1 MLNDRNDMKK
11 IFNILAAALMSAAV
25 LTSCA
30 EKEIVTYYPDEVVIP
45 ALQELSVEEGLQLSD
60 GDGVIF
66 ATLQFSAADFG
77 IATAARYT
85 AYADIKEDFSSKQA
99 LGNVTTDTAGIA
111 ISASTLNNALITLGC
126 LDSVDVKVYF
136 RIETQMMGESS
147 PVGAV
152 ETLVSNTVSAVVK
165 PYDAEKVYPM
175 VYVTGAPWGWPTAPW
190 DPNAVAHLYSYA
202 EDEENYVG
210 VVDFGADCADYGFKI
225 TGDTN
230 WDNGNWGTGDMTST
244 DPEAPSITLWNDGNS
259 GNITNYSSF
268 RYYNFHFVKSSLTLN
283 LVKGFN
289 SVKVAGDFNGWAAAD
304 GSNTDEMTQI
314 RSNGKFY
321 IDLEITAAGGFKFIL
336 DDGGTWIGTGEG
348 EGKVN
353 IGGGD
358 NIQIAEPGNY
368 RFYLDLN
375 DWDNPTYSLSASD
388 YGTPVDDGGS
398 DTPDEPEDPEDPENP
413 EDPDQPE
420 VKENLWGVIGSFAAS
435 AWGADIYMAEF
446 PAGSGI
452 WISTPIAF
460 AAGDEFKLRFNNEY
474 KQQVSPAAAG
484 DSLRTGIPY
493 VDCQSNSN
501 NFKIAES
508 QAGNRVIVY
517 NANDNTVYFL
527 GWSVIGAISGDS
539 WGHDFPMIFDPEA
552 NTWSVSGLSVEG
564 AFKLRWAG
572 QWSTS
577 EVTIPDRGLA
587 DGASF
592 AVGTPISL
600 KQGGGDINPGENVG
614 TYNMV
619 YDVANE
625 TLTLTAAE

>member
-1 MLNDRNDMKK
+1 M
-11 IFNILAAALMSAAV
+11 ISVLALA
-25 LTSCA
+25 SCA
-30 EKEIVTYYPDEVVIP
+30 EKEIVTYNPENAVPPVVETVL
-45 ALQELSVEEGLQLSD
+45 AESYVLEEG
-60 GDGVIF
+60 GAF
-66 ATLQFSAADFG
+66 ATLTFSEADFNLPTG
-77 IATAARYT
+77 MRYT
-85 AYADIKEDFSSKQA
+85 AYADINEDSSTKRS
-99 LGNVTTDTAGIA
+99 L
-111 ISASTLNNALITLGC
+111 ASTTEVENGIVIDANTINAVLMNFNCPSDIP
-126 LDSVDVKVYF
+126 VQVYLRVEAEMF
-136 RIETQMMGESS
+136 GESS
-147 PVGAV
+147 VISGV
-152 ETLVSNTVSAVVK
+152 SLVSTTLSTVITPFYAPK
-165 PYDAEKVYPM
+165 TYPS
-175 VYVTGAPWGWPTAPW
+175 VYVIGGFCGWDHGQTAF
-190 DPNAVAHLYSYA
+190 LYSYS
-202 EDEENYVG
+202 EDEENYTG
-210 VVDFGADCADYGFKI
+210 VVDFGEGTTDFGFKL
-225 TGDTN
+225 TGAAD
-230 WDNGNWGTGDMTST
+230 WDHGNWGTGASSST
-244 DPEAPSITLWNDGNS
+244 EPEAPSVTLIDDGSS
-259 GNITNYSSF
+259 GNISNYTSH
-268 RYYNFHFVKSSLTLN
+268 RYYNFHFVKSTLTLSPVVWFDGVT
-283 LVKGFN
+283 LVVGSTEVPMECDRATGHFH
-289 SVKVAGDFNGWAAAD
+289 AD
-304 GSNTDEMTQI
+304 
-314 RSNGKFY
+314 
-321 IDLEITAAGGFKFIL
+321 A
-336 DDGGTWIGTGEG
+336 
-348 EGKVN
+348 
-353 IGGGD
+353 
-358 NIQIAEPGNY
+358 QIAEGQGYTVRVSGGNTDVVFGGNISEVVAGGDPITVDAGNY
-368 RFYLDLN
+368 RVYIDLN
-375 DWDNPTYSLSASD
+375 DWDNPTTRISTDD
-388 YGTPVDDGGS
+388 YGTGS
-398 DTPDEPEDPEDPENP
+398 DEPE
-413 EDPDQPE
+413 QPE
-420 VKENLWGVIGSFAAS
+420 IKDNLWGVIGSFAAS
-435 AWGADIYMAEF
+435 AWGADIYMTEF

-527 GWSVIGAISGDS
+527 GWSVIGVISGDS

-600 KQGGGDINPGENVG
+600 KQGGGDINPGESVG

>member
-1 MLNDRNDMKK
+1 MKK
-11 IFNILAAALMSAAV
+11 IFNIFAAALMSAAV

-30 EKEIVTYYPDEVVIP
+30 EKEIVTYHPDEVVIP

-99 LGNVTTDTAGIA
+99 LANVTTDTAGIA

-165 PYDAEKVYPM
+165 PYDAEKVYQM
-175 VYVTGAPWGWPTAPW
+175 IYVAGTWNDWTQTSMLFCY
-190 DPNAVAHLYSYA
+190 N
-202 EDEENYVG
+202 EDGNTFEG
-210 VVDFGADCADYGFKI
+210 VLDFGADYANSGFKLCPNP
-225 TGDTN
+225 N
-230 WDNGNWGTGDMTST
+230 WDTEYADPNSDGNTTST
-244 DPEAPSITLWNDGNS
+244 AADAPSMTLVETGG
-259 GNITNYSSF
+259 GNIINYRSH
-268 RYYNFHFVKSSLTLN
+268 RYYNFCFTTSDLIFKMI
-283 LVKGFN
+283 KGFDL
-289 SVKVAGDFNGWAAAD
+289 VTVAGAFNGW
-304 GSNTDEMTQI
+304 STDATPMQWVS
-314 RSNGKFY
+314 SNGKFY
-321 IDLEITAAGGFKFIL
+321 VDLVVDEAGAADGFKFVI
-336 DDGGTWIGTGEG
+336 DGSTWLGAGEIKGTED
-348 EGKVN
+348 V
-353 IGGGD
+353 GGG
-358 NIQIAEPGNY
+358 NMALEPGQY

-375 DWDNPTYSLSASD
+375 DWDNPTCSLSEDD
-388 YGTPVDDGGS
+388 YGTPVDGGGS

-435 AWGADIYMAEF
+435 AWGADIYMTEF

-460 AAGDEFKLRFNNEY
+460 AAGDEFKLHFNNAY
-474 KQQVSPAAAG
+474 DQQVSPAAAG
-484 DSLRTGIPY
+484 DTLRTGIPY
-493 VDCQSNSN
+493 EGQSNAN

-517 NANDNTVYFL
+517 NSNDNTLFIL
-527 GWSVIGAISGDS
+527 GWGACGSIEGDS
-539 WGHDFPMIFDPEA
+539 WSKDIPLVLNEA
-552 NTWSVSGLSVEG
+552 TNEWTSIIAANYDGG
-564 AFKLRWAG
+564 FKLRWAG
-572 QWSTS
+572 QFSNAD
-577 EVTIPDRGLA
+577 VKIPERGLA
-587 DGASF
+587 SGATAS
-592 AVGTPISL
+592 VGTPFAVTGE
-600 KQGGGDINPGENVG
+600 GGGDINVG
-614 TYNMV
+614 TAGKYNLL
-619 YDVANE
+619 YNANDE
-625 TLTLTAAE
+625 TLTITAAE

>member
-11 IFNILAAALMSAAV
+11 IFNIFAAALMSAAV

-99 LGNVTTDTAGIA
+99 LANVTTDTAGIA

-244 DPEAPSITLWNDGNS
+244 DPEAPSITLWNDANS

-289 SVKVAGDFNGWAAAD
+289 SVKVAGDFNGWAAD
-304 GSNTDEMTQI
+304 DTNTDEMTQI

-321 IDLEITAAGGFKFIL
+321 IDLEIAAAGGFKFIL
-336 DDGGTWIGTGEG
+336 DNGGTWIGTGEG

-375 DWDNPTYSLSASD
+375 DWDNPTYSLSAAD
-388 YGTPVDDGGS
+388 YGTPVDGGS

-420 VKENLWGVIGSFAAS
+420 VKENLWSVAGSFNGWTDS
-435 AWGADIYMAEF
+435 YMTEY

-452 WISTPIAF
+452 WISAPIAVKG
-460 AAGDEFKLRFNNEY
+460 GDNFKFRFNNEWDAGQY
-474 KQQVSPAAAG
+474 GVSVGG
-484 DSLRTGIPY
+484 DTLRTGIPT
-493 VDCQSNSN
+493 VCLTSENTDITIS
-501 NFKIAES
+501 ES
-508 QAGNRVIVY
+508 QAGNRVFVL
-517 NANDNTVYFL
+517 NTNDNTIFIL
-527 GWSVIGAISGDS
+527 GWGACGNISGDA
-539 WGHDFPMIFDPEA
+539 WTIDLPMVY
-552 NTWSVSGLSVEG
+552 NTETNEWTSMVPGEFEG
-564 AFKLRWAG
+564 GFKLRWAG
-572 QWSTS
+572 QFSS
-577 EVTIPDRGLA
+577 ESVKIPERGADSDADVTLTPD
-587 DGASF
+587 
-592 AVGTPISL
+592 TPQ
-600 KQGGGDINPGENVG
+600 KVTAKGGKNMIANG
-614 TYNMV
+614 TYNVV
-619 YDVANE
+619 YNVTNE
-625 TLTLTAAE
+625 TVTITEPAE

>member
-1 MLNDRNDMKK
+1 MKK
-11 IFNILAAALMSAAV
+11 IFNIFAAALMSAAV

-152 ETLVSNTVSAVVK
+152 ETLVSNAVSAVVK

-244 DPEAPSITLWNDGNS
+244 DPEAPSITLWNDGGS
-259 GNITNYSSF
+259 SNITNYTSF
-268 RYYNFHFVKSSLTLN
+268 RYYNFHFVKTPLTLN
-283 LVKGFN
+283 MVKGFN
-289 SVKVAGDFNGWAAAD
+289 SVKVAGEFNGWAAD
-304 GSNTDEMTQI
+304 DTNTDEMTQI

-336 DDGGTWIGTGEG
+336 DNGGTWIGTGDG

-375 DWDNPTYSLSASD
+375 DWENPTYSLSAAD

-474 KQQVSPAAAG
+474 NQQVSPAAAG

-564 AFKLRWAG
+564 EFKLRWAG

-577 EVTIPDRGLA
+577 EITVPDRGLA

-600 KQGGGDINPGENVG
+600 KQGGGNINPGENVG

>member
-1 MLNDRNDMKK
+1 MKK
-11 IFNILAAALMSAAV
+11 IFNIFAAALMSAAV

-30 EKEIVTYYPDEVVIP
+30 EKEIVTYHPDEVVIP

-60 GDGVIF
+60 GADF
-66 ATLQFSAADFG
+66 ATLQFSAVDFG
-77 IATAARYT
+77 ISTAARYT
-85 AYADIKEDFSSKQA
+85 AYADVNEDFSSKQA

-111 ISASTLNNALITLGC
+111 VSCVTLNNALITLGC
-126 LDSVDVKVYF
+126 PDSVDVRVYF
-136 RIETQMMGESS
+136 RIEAQMMGESS
-147 PVGAV
+147 PVSAV
-152 ETLVSNTVSAVVK
+152 EALVSNTVSAVVK
-165 PYDAEKVYPM
+165 PFDAEKVYPM
-175 VYVTGAPWGWPTAPW
+175 VYVTGAPWGWPDAPW

-283 LVKGFN
+283 LIKGFN
-289 SVKVAGDFNGWAAAD
+289 SVKVAGDFNGWAAD
-304 GSNTDEMTQI
+304 DTNTDEMTQI

-321 IDLEITAAGGFKFIL
+321 IDLEIAAAGGFKFIL
-336 DDGGTWIGTGEG
+336 DNGGTWIGTGEG

-375 DWDNPTYSLSASD
+375 DWENPTYSLSAAD

-398 DTPDEPEDPEDPENP
+398 DTPDEPEDPEDPEDP
-413 EDPDQPE
+413 EEPDQPE
-420 VKENLWGVIGSFAAS
+420 LQENLWGVIGSFAAS

-474 KQQVSPAAAG
+474 NQQVSPAAAG

-517 NANDNTVYFL
+517 NANDNTVYIL
-527 GWSVIGAISGDS
+527 GWSACGAIEGNS
-539 WGHDFPMIFDPEA
+539 WTMDIPLVLNEA
-552 NTWSVSGLSVEG
+552 TNEWTSIVAANYEG
-564 AFKLRWAG
+564 GFKLRWAG
-572 QWSTS
+572 QFSS
-577 EVTIPDRGLA
+577 GSVKIPERGLA
-587 DGASF
+587 SGATAS
-592 AVGTPISL
+592 VGTPFAVTGE
-600 KQGGGDINPGENVG
+600 GGGDINVG
-614 TYNMV
+614 AAGKYNLL
-619 YDVANE
+619 YNANDE
-625 TLTLTAAE
+625 TLTVTAAE

>member
-11 IFNILAAALMSAAV
+11 IFNIFAAALMSAAV

-175 VYVTGAPWGWPTAPW
+175 VYVTGAPWGWPDAPW
-190 DPNAVAHLYSYA
+190 APNAVAHLYSYA

-244 DPEAPSITLWNDGNS
+244 DPEAPSITLWNDAGS

-268 RYYNFHFVKSSLTLN
+268 RYYNFHFVKTPLTLN
-283 LVKGFN
+283 MVKGFN
-289 SVKVAGDFNGWAAAD
+289 SVKVAGDFNGWAAD
-304 GSNTDEMTQI
+304 NTNTDEMTQI

-336 DDGGTWIGTGEG
+336 DNGGTWIGTGEG

-375 DWDNPTYSLSASD
+375 DWDNPTYSLSAAD
-388 YGTPVDDGGS
+388 YGTPVDGGS

-420 VKENLWGVIGSFAAS
+420 VKENLWSVAGSFNGWTDS
-435 AWGADIYMAEF
+435 YMTEY

-452 WISTPIAF
+452 WISAPIAVKG
-460 AAGDEFKLRFNNEY
+460 GDNFKFRFNNEWDAGQY
-474 KQQVSPAAAG
+474 GVSVGG
-484 DSLRTGIPY
+484 DTLRTGIPT
-493 VDCQSNSN
+493 VCLTSENTDITIS
-501 NFKIAES
+501 ES
-508 QAGNRVIVY
+508 QAGNRVFVL
-517 NANDNTVYFL
+517 NTNDNTIFIL
-527 GWSVIGAISGDS
+527 GWGACGNISGDA
-539 WGHDFPMIFDPEA
+539 WTIDLPMVY
-552 NTWSVSGLSVEG
+552 NTETNEWTSMVPGEFEG
-564 AFKLRWAG
+564 GFKLRWAG
-572 QWSTS
+572 QFSS
-577 EVTIPDRGLA
+577 ESVKIPERGADSDADVTLTPD
-587 DGASF
+587 
-592 AVGTPISL
+592 TPQ
-600 KQGGGDINPGENVG
+600 KVTAKGGKNMIANG
-614 TYNMV
+614 TYNVV
-619 YDVANE
+619 YNVTNE
-625 TLTLTAAE
+625 TVTITEPAE